1 MSSNRFNSI
10 VTAALATG
18 ALSLAFLTGAGAG
31 AANAGSVDDEFLTNI
46 SAEGIAFDSERGAV
60 QEGNLVC
67 SYLAGGESGVD
78 ITSEIMSNS
87 DLTAHQAAVFVV
99 EAASAYCPGYLGEL
113 AA

>member
-18 ALSLAFLTGAGAG
+18 ALSLAFFTGAG
-31 AANAGSVDDEFLTNI
+31 AANAGSMDDEFLTNI

-67 SYLAGGESGVD
+67 SYLAGGETGVD